1 MLDFVMDHLLTIII
15 VLVVLFVVIP
25 FLKSILSKLVI
36 IGLVLVGLVYF
47 GVLGPDFTE
56 SSSNFVENTIQPVV
70 TDEINKADFD
80 YDETTKEYIIQSASF
95 HLKGKLNE
103 NTGEIRF
110 KDKTYEM
117 DVRFLKDIIDRKI
130 EEEQAKQEG

>member
-1 MLDFVMDHLLTIII
+1 MDFIMDHLLTIII

-25 FLKSILSKLVI
+25 FLKSILSKLLIV
-36 IGLVLVGLVYF
+36 GLVLAGLIFF

-56 SSSNFVENTIQPVV
+56 SSSNYVENTIRPVV
-70 TDEINKADFD
+70 TEEIDKANFN
-80 YDETTKEYIIQSASF
+80 YDEDTKEYIIQSASF

-110 KDKTYEM
+110 REKTYEM
-117 DVRFLKDIIDRKI
+117 DVRFLKDII
-130 EEEQAKQEG
+130 EQKVKEQETNQ

>member
-1 MLDFVMDHLLTIII
+1 MFDFVMEHLLTIII

-25 FLKSILSKLVI
+25 FLKSIVSKLVI
-36 IGLVLVGLVYF
+36 VGLVLVALIFF

-56 SSSNFVENTIQPVV
+56 SSTNYVENTIRPVV
-70 TDEINKADFD
+70 TNEIDKADFT
-80 YDETTKEYIIQSASF
+80 YDEDTKEYIIQSASF

-103 NTGEIRF
+103 NTGEVRF

-117 DVRFLKDIIDRKI
+117 DVRFLKDIIEKKV
-130 EEEQAKQEG
+130 EEEQAKE

>member
-1 MLDFVMDHLLTIII
+1 MLDFVMEHLLTIII
-15 VLVVLFVVIP
+15 VLVVLFIIIP
-25 FLKSILSKLVI
+25 FLKSIISKLLI

-47 GVLGPDFTE
+47 GILGPDFTE
-56 SSSNFVENTIQPVV
+56 SSTNYVENTIRPVV
-70 TDEINKADFD
+70 TNEIDKADFN
-80 YDETTKEYIIQSASF
+80 YDEDSKEYTIQSASF

-117 DVRFLKDIIDRKI
+117 DVRFLKEFIKKKV
-130 EEEQAKQEG
+130 EEEQAKE

>member
-1 MLDFVMDHLLTIII
+1 MDFIMDHLLTIII

-25 FLKSILSKLVI
+25 FLKSILSKLVL
-36 IGLVLVGLVYF
+36 IGLILAGLIFF

-56 SSSNFVENTIQPVV
+56 SSSNYVENTIRPVV
-70 TDEINKADFD
+70 TNEIDKADFH
-80 YDETTKEYIIQSASF
+80 YDEASKEYKIQSASF
-95 HLKGKLNE
+95 HLIGKLNE

-117 DVRFLKDIIDRKI
+117 DVRFLQDIIQKKVR
-130 EEEQAKQEG
+130 EQETNQ

>member
-1 MLDFVMDHLLTIII
+1 MDFIMDHLLTIII
-15 VLVVLFVVIP
+15 VLVILFVVIP
-25 FLKSILSKLVI
+25 FLKSILSKLVM
-36 IGLVLVGLVYF
+36 IGLILAGLIFF

-56 SSSNFVENTIQPVV
+56 SSSSYVENTIRPVV
-70 TDEINKADFD
+70 TNEIDKADFD
-80 YDETTKEYIIQSASF
+80 YDEVSKEYKIQSASF

-117 DVRFLKDIIDRKI
+117 DVRFLQDIIEKKVQ
-130 EEEQAKQEG
+130 EQETNQ

>member
-1 MLDFVMDHLLTIII
+1 MDFIMDHLLTIII
-15 VLVVLFVVIP
+15 VLVILFVVIP
-25 FLKSILSKLVI
+25 FLKSILSKLVM
-36 IGLVLVGLVYF
+36 IGLILAGLIFF

-56 SSSNFVENTIQPVV
+56 SSSNYVENTIRPVV
-70 TDEINKADFD
+70 TNEIDKADFH
-80 YDETTKEYIIQSASF
+80 YDEGSKEYKIQSASF

-117 DVRFLKDIIDRKI
+117 DVRFLQDIIEKKVQ
-130 EEEQAKQEG
+130 EQETNQ

>member
-1 MLDFVMDHLLTIII
+1 MDFIMDHLLTIII

-25 FLKSILSKLVI
+25 FLKNILSKLVM
-36 IGLVLVGLVYF
+36 IGLILAGLIFF

-56 SSSNFVENTIQPVV
+56 SSSSYVENTIRPVV
-70 TDEINKADFD
+70 TNEIDKADFD
-80 YDETTKEYIIQSASF
+80 YDEVSKEYKIQSASF

-117 DVRFLKDIIDRKI
+117 DVRFLQDIIEKKVK
-130 EEEQAKQEG
+130 EQQTNQ

>member
-25 FLKSILSKLVI
+25 FLKSILSKLII
-36 IGLVLVGLVYF
+36 IGVILAGLVYF
-47 GVLGPDFTE
+47 GIISPDFTN
-56 SSSNFVENTIQPVV
+56 SSTEYVENTIRPVV
-70 TDEINKADFD
+70 TNEVDKADFH
-80 YDETTKEYIIQSASF
+80 YDETTREYMLESASF

-110 KDKTYEM
+110 REKTYEI
-117 DVRFLKDIIDRKI
+117 DVRFLQDIIKKKI
-130 EEEQAKQEG
+130 EEQESE